1 MVLFGGP
8 SLSELALQ
16 RCREL
21 GIALHP
27 PARRNDIQ
35 QLVETGYRGAIALVD
50 GVFHQVVS
58 VGHKELLGA
67 IAAGCDVYGISSMG
81 AIRAYELRTFGMKGF
96 GKVYHFFDQEGDF
109 QDDEV
114 ALMHNPT
121 PPYHPFSE
129 PLVHIRACVTD
140 LSTRQEITP
149 IAGQAIIDQLK
160 ALYFGERTLETFAQL
175 LESVSGKK
183 FEDLVPDMALYRI
196 KQRDVE
202 DFLATI
208 TIHS

>member
-1 MVLFGGP
+1 MKGL
-8 SLSELALQ
+8 EIAY
-16 RCREL
+16 CREL
-21 GIALHP
+21 RKNLIKKVA
-27 PARRNDIQ
+27 AQ
-35 QLVETGYRGAIALVD
+35 KTGVSLSNEKIIDQSIKFESFKILKYLSSA
-50 GVFHQVVS
+50 VVP
-58 VGHKELLGA
+58 KK
-67 IAAGCDVYGISSMG
+67 Y
-81 AIRAYELRTFGMKGF
+81 FG
-96 GKVYHFFDQEGDF
+96 FFDQEGDF

-149 IAGQAIIDQLK
+149 RAGQAIIDQLK
-160 ALYFGERTLETFAQL
+160 ALYFGERTLETFARL
-175 LESVSGKK
+175 LESVSGKA
-183 FEDLVPDMALYRI
+183 FGELVPDMAPYRI